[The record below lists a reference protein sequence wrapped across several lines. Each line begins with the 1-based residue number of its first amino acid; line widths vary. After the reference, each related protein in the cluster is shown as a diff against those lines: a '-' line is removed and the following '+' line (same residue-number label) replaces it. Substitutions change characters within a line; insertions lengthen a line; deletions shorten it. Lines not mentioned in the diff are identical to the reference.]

1 MNRRDQIK
9 NANQIVMVHA
19 LGTVISAVIVAI
31 IRFDGRMIVSVIRIC
46 RKNKEATLRSGMIAS
61 FE

>member
-1 MNRRDQIK
+1 MRS
-9 NANQIVMVHA
+9 VHA
-19 LGTVISAVIVAI
+19 LGTVQLLLQL
-31 IRFDGRMIVSVIRIC
+31 RFDGRMIVSVIRIC